1 MIHNKNLLPI
11 ITMKIMIFHSS
22 SFIIYLFNNVVEQ
35 VEESVSNGSFSIASN
50 KQKHKAFKLNKQKLI
65 KKIEAQKIIQMLTI
79 NFAIIEQR
87 PSIFL
92 LYMYHSSDKN
102 LNIVIT
108 IFLLPFV
115 SLEVRFHI
123 RWKKKQFL
131 CCWFMIY
138 FNHHFV

>member
-11 ITMKIMIFHSS
+11 ITMEIMIFHSS

-115 SLEVRFHI
+115 SLEVRFLI
-123 RWKKKQFL
+123 R
-131 CCWFMIY
+131 
-138 FNHHFV
+138 

>member
-1 MIHNKNLLPI
+1 
-11 ITMKIMIFHSS
+11 MIFHSS

-115 SLEVRFHI
+115 SLEVRFLI
-123 RWKKKQFL
+123 R
-131 CCWFMIY
+131 
-138 FNHHFV
+138 